1 MRPTSSLGPSAL
13 PNIDEFINI
22 TKLPLSTAS
31 YSIVPSASANR
42 LWSYCSF
49 LLLFF
54 VYSRRKGIYGW
65 FLEQPFIKY
74 LNMWHKLVDLTSGRR
89 CLFVFHAYFTLYIS
103 HLIPL
108 ISTLLILRERDRYF
122 WTPCFCQPTDLVTFA
137 AIISQ
142 RPSFSKELL
151 RKFFSF
157 IPSFVFIFLS

>member
-13 PNIDEFINI
+13 PNIGKFINI
-22 TKLPLSTAS
+22 TKLPLSTAP

-65 FLEQPFIKY
+65 FLEQPFTKC
-74 LNMWHKLVDLTSGRR
+74 LNSWHKLVDLASRRR
-89 CLFVFHAYFTLYIS
+89 CLFVFRAYFTIYIS
-103 HLIPL
+103 HLIPLIPL

-122 WTPCFCQPTDLVTFA
+122 WTPCFRQPTNLITFA
-137 AIISQ
+137 AIVS
-142 RPSFSKELL
+142 
-151 RKFFSF
+151 
-157 IPSFVFIFLS
+157 